1 MVRSPAS
8 NFASAGR
15 HPDRFRQTLG
25 RYTEAHRQVP
35 AWVNSQLRAIE
46 RCAGRDIRHDREPA
60 HLGGQFG
67 SDIRY
72 RRVVL
77 AGDDEFDVSLSIIV
91 DEPIA
96 DVRNVG
102 EVAADRLFELLLR
115 ERSLRFRHVVD
126 GQPGPA
132 DVDGA
137 VRNSS
142 AVDEDARH
150 LGPLP
155 HAIDDDIGH
164 RLGVGELR
172 AGRQFDAEHRAGS
185 VGDR

>member
-1 MVRSPAS
+1 
-8 NFASAGR
+8 
-15 HPDRFRQTLG
+15 
-25 RYTEAHRQVP
+25 YTEAHRQVA
-35 AWVNSQLRAIE
+35 AWVNSQLRAVE
-46 RCAGRDIRHDREPA
+46 RCAGHDICHDREPA

-115 ERSLRFRHVVD
+115 ERTLRFRYVVD

-137 VRNSS
+137 VRNSP

-150 LGPLP
+150 L
-155 HAIDDDIGH
+155 
-164 RLGVGELR
+164 
-172 AGRQFDAEHRAGS
+172 
-185 VGDR
+185 